1 MTKNM
6 KECTDMTNDAKALDQ
21 LIDDAMAEEKSLALK
36 ADELALQS
44 KQFAEYLAAKKH
56 NDEKLEILWGMVK
69 DYMVE
74 NNLSEHENDF
84 IKLKLTPSGKYKAAD
99 IDSVDD
105 SLCDIKKTIN
115 NKKVKSYVELNG
127 KLPDGVEST
136 GYILRKT
143 LKEAK

>member
-1 MTKNM
+1 MN
-6 KECTDMTNDAKALDQ
+6 KELEALDQ
-21 LIDDAMAEEKSLALK
+21 LIDEAVNKEKSLEIR

-44 KQFAEYLAAKKH
+44 KQFADYLAEKKH
-56 NDEKLEILWGMVK
+56 NDEALEALWSMVK
-69 DYMVE
+69 EYMLT
-74 NNLSEHENDF
+74 NNISEHENDF

-127 KLPDGVEST
+127 KLPEGVEST
-136 GYILRKT
+136 GYVLRKT
-143 LKEAK
+143 LKEKE